1 MSAHPTDRAD
11 APRTLA
17 VMLIARTVINIPMR
31 IVYPFL
37 PAIGRGLGVSLE
49 TASLLFAVRGLV
61 SAVGPLYGFLADRY
75 GHRRM
80 MLVGLMAMVAGGLL
94 IVASPAFGWALIGF
108 ALLGF
113 SKASFDPAMQ
123 AYVGNTVPY
132 ERRGRVMGILEL
144 PWSMSWLIGVPA
156 AGFIIAAAGW
166 RAPFGLL
173 TALAMLSLAA
183 LWRFCPRCGTTSATA
198 PTTGLN
204 AVNLK
209 RNRGRLLGIALILSI
224 PFLLVIANEN
234 VFIVYGAWMEKDFNL
249 PVATLGVASVGISL
263 AELTGEL
270 ASAGF
275 VDRLGKRRAVLA
287 GLLLNIAAYLM
298 LPGLSGTLGGALA
311 GMILV
316 FLSFEFSLVSLL
328 PLLSELTPNARAML
342 MAFSAGVM
350 SLGRVVA
357 SQTGPRLWEAG
368 GLSLN
373 ALISAAAAALAAL
386 ILWRAAR
393 RVT

>member
-1 MSAHPTDRAD
+1 MSAHPADRAD

-37 PAIGRGLGVSLE
+37 PAISRGLGVSLE
-49 TASLLFAVRGLV
+49 TASLLFAVRGLI

-80 MLVGLMAMVAGGLL
+80 MMVGLAAMVAGGVL
-94 IVASPAFGWALIGF
+94 IVASSAFGWALIGF

-144 PWSMSWLIGVPA
+144 PWSMSWFIGVPA
-156 AGFIIAAAGW
+156 AGLIIAAAGW

-173 TALAMLSLAA
+173 TALAMLSLVA
-183 LWRFCPRCGTTSATA
+183 LWRFCPRYGTPQAKVATI
-198 PTTGLN
+198 GLHL
-204 AVNLK
+204 AGLK
-209 RNRGRLLGIALILSI
+209 HNRSRLFNIALILSI

-249 PVATLGVASVGISL
+249 AVATLGMASVGISL

-287 GLLLNIAAYLM
+287 GLMLNVGAYLL
-298 LPGLSGTLGGALA
+298 LPRLAGTLGAALA
-311 GMILV
+311 GMMLV

-350 SLGRVVA
+350 SLGRVIA

-373 ALISAAAAALAAL
+373 ALTSAAAVALAVL

-393 RVT
+393 RLT